1 MDGASKFVKGDAIAG
16 ILILIINILGGLI
29 IGIWLHGLGIEEAAN
44 TYFLLSV
51 GDGLVAQIPSLL
63 LAIAT
68 AIIVTR
74 VSETQNLGEHI
85 SKQMNLSRAWL
96 PVSGVLILIGIVP
109 GMPNTLFL
117 IAGFGAALASFLS
130 RRSETIEEEQELESY
145 QHQKKMNL
153 KRK

>member
-1 MDGASKFVKGDAIAG
+1 MAAWV
-16 ILILIINILGGLI
+16 
-29 IGIWLHGLGIEEAAN
+29 GLGRAN

-117 IAGFGAALASFLS
+117 VAGFGAALASFLS
-130 RRSETIEEEQELESY
+130 RG
-145 QHQKKMNL
+145 L
-153 KRK
+153 KQ

>member
-85 SKQMNLSRAWL
+85 SKQMNLSEHGSQFQ
-96 PVSGVLILIGIVP
+96 V
-109 GMPNTLFL
+109 F
-117 IAGFGAALASFLS
+117 
-130 RRSETIEEEQELESY
+130 
-145 QHQKKMNL
+145 
-153 KRK
+153 

>member
-1 MDGASKFVKGDAIAG
+1 MYG
-16 ILILIINILGGLI
+16 IQTIINNINVFFIVTLILIINILGGLI

-74 VSETQNLGEHI
+74 VSETQNQNTNIYERRKHNWFYRERSSRNKRNRI
-85 SKQMNLSRAWL
+85 S
-96 PVSGVLILIGIVP
+96 SG
-109 GMPNTLFL
+109 
-117 IAGFGAALASFLS
+117 
-130 RRSETIEEEQELESY
+130 
-145 QHQKKMNL
+145 
-153 KRK
+153 